1 MIKAFNVRTP
11 LQLRALYEI
20 KTDGNRMMDS
30 VARVWKREGILQSAN
45 YSNPAPE
52 NWARVEFNTDE
63 RKCRVYKC
71 FGRRD
76 EQIGS
81 LPYNRALKYC
91 RENLEQ
97 ISK

>member
-1 MIKAFNVRTP
+1 MIKAYNVRTP
-11 LQLRALYEI
+11 IQLRALYGI
-20 KTDGNRMMDS
+20 KTDGNRTMES
-30 VARVWKREGILQSAN
+30 VARVWARECILQSAN
-45 YSNPAPE
+45 WRNPAPE
-52 NWARVEFNTDE
+52 NWARVEFDTAE

-76 EQIGS
+76 EQIGT

-97 ISK
+97 ICR

>member
-1 MIKAFNVRTP
+1 MIKAYSVRTP
-11 LQLRALYEI
+11 IQLRALYEI
-20 KTDGNRMMDS
+20 KTDGNRMMEN
-30 VARVWKREGILQSAN
+30 VARIWTRESILRSAN
-45 YSNPAPE
+45 HLNLAPE
-52 NWARVEFNTDE
+52 DWARVEFDTIE

-76 EQIGS
+76 GLIGT